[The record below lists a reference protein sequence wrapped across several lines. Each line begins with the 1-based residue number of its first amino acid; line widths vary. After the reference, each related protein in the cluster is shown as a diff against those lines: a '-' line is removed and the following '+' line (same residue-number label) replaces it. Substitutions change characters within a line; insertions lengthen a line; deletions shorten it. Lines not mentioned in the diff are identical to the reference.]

1 MKLTKLEKNYKKLL
15 NRKKKEKYIV
25 FVDSC
30 LDHKDV
36 VKYQGNLKED
46 KREKYYFLIKNILNA
61 FKKFYKKK
69 IIICLHPKTN
79 EKVVKKYLKGFYIT
93 KFNTLF
99 YITRA
104 KIILFHESS
113 SIINAIILKKKII
126 NLYGFVMGAYY
137 KIRNK
142 IYPKLI
148 NIPRLNIND
157 WKKIKKKQLNK
168 FERFNDRYNGYI
180 NFIKTKDLKNFSKRL
195 ILINK
200 TLN

>member
-1 MKLTKLEKNYKKLL
+1 MKLTELEKNYKKLL

-36 VKYQGNLKED
+36 VKYQGNLKEN
-46 KREKYYFLIKNILNA
+46 KREKYYFLIKNTLNA

-79 EKVVKKYLKGFYIT
+79 KKVIEKYLNGFYIT

-104 KIILFHESS
+104 KIVLFHESS

-126 NLYGFVMGAYY
+126 NLHGSVMGPYY

-148 NIPRLNIND
+148 NIPRININD
-157 WKKIKKKQLNK
+157 WQKIKKNQLNK
-168 FERFNDRYNGYI
+168 FEKFNSRYNGYI
-180 NFIKTKDLKNFSKRL
+180 NLIKKNELKNLSKRL
-195 ILINK
+195 MLIKKN
-200 TLN
+200 LN

>member
-1 MKLTKLEKNYKKLL
+1 MKLTELEKNYKKFL

-36 VKYQGNLKED
+36 VKYQGNLKEN

-61 FKKFYKKK
+61 FKKFYNKK

-79 EKVVKKYLKGFYIT
+79 KKIVEKYLKGFYIT

-126 NLYGFVMGAYY
+126 NLHGSIMGPYY

-168 FERFNDRYNGYI
+168 FERFNDRYNGHI
-180 NFIKTKDLKNFSKRL
+180 NFIKTKDLKDFSKRL
-195 ILINK
+195 ILIKK

>member
-1 MKLTKLEKNYKKLL
+1 MKLIKLEKNYKKFL
-15 NRKKKEKYIV
+15 NKKKKEKYIV

-46 KREKYYFLIKNILNA
+46 KREKYYFLIKNILNT

-79 EKVVKKYLKGFYIT
+79 KKVIEKYLKGFYIT

-113 SIINAIILKKKII
+113 AIINAIILKKKII
-126 NLYGFVMGAYY
+126 NLYGSIMGPYY

-157 WKKIKKKQLNK
+157 CKKIKKKQLNK

-195 ILINK
+195 ILIKK